1 MILYYKNLTFVLVYF
16 VKNMIAPEELREI
29 LPSPLYNVKQL
40 KLIVDYPLGGDEIIK
55 LVDAMLWISPLL
67 EILFIELEY
76 PEIEIVDNISFKVLH
91 ILISYNNI
99 ETCSQYYYF
108 FRVLLV
114 V

>member
-1 MILYYKNLTFVLVYF
+1 MIIYYKNLTFVLVYF

-67 EILFIELEY
+67 EILFIEWEY
-76 PEIEIVDNISFKVLH
+76 PLIEMVDNISFKVLH
-91 ILISYNNI
+91 ILISYNEFSVKI
-99 ETCSQYYYF
+99 HLC
-108 FRVLLV
+108 
-114 V
+114 